1 MNISWYESTGLSAQ
15 LDCVESRRSGTR
27 PVALLHGQL
36 KALLRVTS
44 CPPDVNLLRQKKCA
58 LARRAVGL
66 APADGD
72 KLEAELADFVSAV
85 TPLDDQVFNLRGPR
99 TAENETKRAQVIAQR
114 QQLLKDKVAALR
126 QKLSPEGAQQ
136 LDAYIASMKRKIK
149 FIPTA
154 MAK

>member
-1 MNISWYESTGLSAQ
+1 M
-15 LDCVESRRSGTR
+15 DCVESRRSGTR